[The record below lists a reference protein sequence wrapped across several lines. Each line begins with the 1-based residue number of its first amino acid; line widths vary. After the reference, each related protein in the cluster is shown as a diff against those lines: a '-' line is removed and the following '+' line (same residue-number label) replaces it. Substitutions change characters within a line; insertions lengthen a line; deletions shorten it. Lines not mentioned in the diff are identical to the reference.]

1 MLEVF
6 FYLLFVLGAVLTAWG
21 FKEFSPAILLL
32 AGIVL
37 FSVGLMVMVQ
47 GIEREIN
54 TQITKVSVSPI
65 TWDANKTSVFF
76 TVENDLSVKIP
87 ARKTAKK
94 ISKNTIKIVIPFSPP
109 SYFHQQQNP
118 FCASKNPSA
127 IQPPQS
133 LVQYYTSLNQN

>member
-76 TVENDLSVKIP
+76 TVENDLSVEIIANILFYGSFVLWLISLGMIFKEAP
-87 ARKTAKK
+87 FAQRFFKK
-94 ISKNTIKIVIPFSPP
+94 G
-109 SYFHQQQNP
+109 
-118 FCASKNPSA
+118 
-127 IQPPQS
+127 
-133 LVQYYTSLNQN
+133 